1 MVKKPVI
8 FPIDGKATY
17 ASAIS
22 SFVNLFQYH
31 AAREMVGMVKL
42 NDALHISPGGGKEL
56 ITGIRDVSRE
66 NGWGMAEIFLD
77 LKLFD
82 VSGTISNILKQYA
95 EMSPAVITV
104 SSEVS
109 CQSLFR
115 IREIFPSALIALVGA
130 LTDISEDE
138 FRRKHGMTPVEYI
151 AEMLLFFEDEIGEE
165 NPIGAFVCSPLEVRC
180 LKDEFGDRFK
190 AIVPG
195 VRSLFMDPDHQKRV
209 ASPYDALLAGA
220 ESLVIGSQLK
230 EGLQAGLF
238 QEERV
243 NRTNAEIQRAYT
255 QLAC

>member
-22 SFVNLFQYH
+22 SFVNLFQYR
-31 AAREMVGMVKL
+31 AAREMVGMVKF
-42 NDALHISPGGGKEL
+42 NDALHLSPGGGKEL
-56 ITGIRDVSRE
+56 ITGIREVMRS
-66 NGWGMAEIFLD
+66 NGWGIIDVFLD
-77 LKLFD
+77 LKLAD
-82 VSGTISNILKQYA
+82 VSGTIIHTLEKYI
-95 EMSPAVITV
+95 ETPPAVITV
-104 SSEVS
+104 SSSVS
-109 CQSLFR
+109 CKSILA
-115 IREIFPSALIALVGA
+115 IRKMFPNTLIALVSA

-138 FRRKHGMTPVEYI
+138 FRRKHRMTPVEYI

-209 ASPYDALLAGA
+209 ASPYDALVDYADY
-220 ESLVIGSQLK
+220 LVIGTQFS
-230 EGLQAGLF
+230 EGLK
-238 QEERV
+238 
-243 NRTNAEIQRAYT
+243 QRF
-255 QLAC
+255 LRRKG